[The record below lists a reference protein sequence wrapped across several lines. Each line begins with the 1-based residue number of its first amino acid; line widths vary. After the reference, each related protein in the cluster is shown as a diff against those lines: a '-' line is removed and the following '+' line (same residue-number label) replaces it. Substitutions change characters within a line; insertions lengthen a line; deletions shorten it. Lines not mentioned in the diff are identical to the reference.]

1 MADKNSNI
9 TNQDFYFFELNK
21 NNGQTPHVD
30 IFALAN
36 ITPATSPKKILR
48 RFELLVFT

>member
-1 MADKNSNI
+1 M
-9 TNQDFYFFELNK
+9 
-21 NNGQTPHVD
+21 NGKTPHED

-48 RFELLVFT
+48 RFEPLVFT